1 MIVNF
6 RKDCPHALKDNLM
19 SLEDFKKIP
28 FEKLKCEKCEEK
40 TELWICL
47 HCGLSFCS
55 RYIKSHFIE
64 HNNENKEHILFLS
77 IMDLS
82 IWCYECLDINN
93 KESNDLKG
101 CYIESSKTNEYI
113 KIYENFKFQEAKQIA
128 IEEDKIKEEMNKEIN
143 NEPQEKIQEA
153 FLEEKKELCGHLLNE
168 EIADQKNFDYLK
180 FLDMRG
186 LIVVKKKI
194 HNYVCLCLNCMEV
207 IYSKEKTFEHY
218 NNQKHKLF
226 LNFKNWRLLCL
237 DCSCQCDILLAEKI
251 LKYKI
256 ICTLL
261 NEVEIFPPSHKLI
274 LPKKEIKEIKYDNL
288 KNNLMNKKY
297 SKILFMVGAGI
308 STSAGIPDF
317 RSKTGL
323 FKQLQDKYNLSSPEE
338 FFLKQTFLEKP
349 QYFYE
354 FTKLFDLSKINSTIT
369 HKFMK
374 FFVDKNI
381 VKYIY
386 TQNIDGLE
394 IKAKIPNDK
403 LIFAHGN
410 FYNGHCAKCNKEID
424 IQKINEGIEKGEIYY
439 CPECKGPCK
448 PNVVF
453 YGESLPQRFFEKL
466 QECKDVDLIIIMG
479 TSLKVQPFA
488 SIPYLTNP
496 KADILVINME
506 NVGGYDFHRLYSN
519 SLIIKGKT
527 DESVIK
533 LLNDCNMIDEF
544 KEFMKNEYKDE
555 FKDDNEIEN
564 LIGDMEKLNIK

>member
-19 SLEDFKKIP
+19 LLEDFKKIP

-64 HNNENKEHILFLS
+64 HNNENKEHALCLG

-261 NEVEIFPPSHKLI
+261 NEVEIFPPSNKLI
-274 LPKKEIKEIKYDNL
+274 LPEKEIQEIKYDNL

>member
-1 MIVNF
+1 
-6 RKDCPHALKDNLM
+6 
-19 SLEDFKKIP
+19 
-28 FEKLKCEKCEEK
+28 
-40 TELWICL
+40 
-47 HCGLSFCS
+47 
-55 RYIKSHFIE
+55 
-64 HNNENKEHILFLS
+64 
-77 IMDLS
+77 
-82 IWCYECLDINN
+82 
-93 KESNDLKG
+93 
-101 CYIESSKTNEYI
+101 
-113 KIYENFKFQEAKQIA
+113 
-128 IEEDKIKEEMNKEIN
+128 
-143 NEPQEKIQEA
+143 
-153 FLEEKKELCGHLLNE
+153 
-168 EIADQKNFDYLK
+168 
-180 FLDMRG
+180 
-186 LIVVKKKI
+186 
-194 HNYVCLCLNCMEV
+194 MEV

-261 NEVEIFPPSHKLI
+261 NEVEIFPPSNKLI
-274 LPKKEIKEIKYDNL
+274 LPEKEIQEIKYDNL

-424 IQKINEGIEKGEIYY
+424 IQKINEGIGKGEIYY

-466 QECKDVDLIIIMG
+466 QECKDVELIIIMG

-519 SLIIKGKT
+519 SLIIEGKT